1 MIQPVFGFSNQ
12 LSILYTKKNPKISR
26 NCDCMNLIVDL
37 LGSATKIHLTSKANI
52 STFPESGCIT
62 SSTRP
67 KGLPGA
73 KRESNSKKPC
83 CANQMSRARWV
94 AQPIGRLLGGRK
106 WKTGKER
113 SCVNRLQI
121 KSSNEVGM
129 AKRCDASAKLRTKRS
144 TTRWNLKDKREDRER
159 EWLKRYSLDP
169 GSLRSETVSEK
180 KRREQEKLKKEKER
194 ETDRNTHRNTRKD
207 NQPSLFLHSP
217 VKINSWVK

>member
-52 STFPESGCIT
+52 STFPEFGCIT

-94 AQPIGRLLGGRK
+94 AQPIGV
-106 WKTGKER
+106 
-113 SCVNRLQI
+113 C
-121 KSSNEVGM
+121 
-129 AKRCDASAKLRTKRS
+129 KLRGIHLS
-144 TTRWNLKDKREDRER
+144 FHIFNHE
-159 EWLKRYSLDP
+159 
-169 GSLRSETVSEK
+169 VA
-180 KRREQEKLKKEKER
+180 
-194 ETDRNTHRNTRKD
+194 D
-207 NQPSLFLHSP
+207 NFLHNF
-217 VKINSWVK
+217 I